1 MSIHKEDQA
10 MIALPLSY
18 DVSPVHEVGL
28 LTDLPLTTLSSSS
41 EDDEAT
47 IDLLG
52 CYLREI
58 DRHPL
63 LSEQEEHMLFARL
76 AHGNEAARTRL
87 IEANL
92 RLVVSIAK
100 RYQSS
105 YQGHLS
111 LLDLIGYGNT
121 GLVRAVDK
129 YTPTFGAR
137 FGTYATYHI
146 RAAILRAL
154 DEHGRL
160 IRRSAY
166 QIEQHRRLQSLT
178 DDLIHQ
184 LGRMPTLSDLALHSG
199 QSEQSL
205 VLAQT
210 VDQSPLSLDAPLSST
225 SDDAAL
231 HETIACPQTPDPA
244 AVCCEQEREQEMQSA
259 VKLLL
264 ATLTSREQEVIIC
277 RFGLDG
283 KGEREALAA
292 GSELGMC
299 RSRVYQ
305 LFHSAMR
312 KLRRATAAHGITCQ
326 LFEQYA

>member
-1 MSIHKEDQA
+1 MPDKEKYN
-10 MIALPLSY
+10 MVALPLSPTV
-18 DVSPVHEVGL
+18 VSIYEVGHM
-28 LTDLPLTTLSSSS
+28 TDLPLDTLSSSS

-47 IDLLG
+47 IDLRG

-63 LSEQEEHMLFARL
+63 LSEQEEHTLFARL

-92 RLVVSIAK
+92 RLVVSLAK

-111 LLDLIGYGNT
+111 LLDLIGYGNM
-121 GLVRAVDK
+121 GLIRAVDK

-166 QIEQHRRLQSLT
+166 QIEQHRRLQTLT
-178 DDLIHQ
+178 DDLTHQ
-184 LGRMPTLSDLALHSG
+184 LGRMPTLSDLAFHSG
-199 QSEQSL
+199 QSERSL
-205 VLAQT
+205 ALAQT
-210 VDQSPLSLDAPLSST
+210 VDQSPLSLDAPLSSA

-231 HETIACPQTPDPA
+231 HETIACPQSPDPA
-244 AVCCEQEREQEMQSA
+244 AVCCEQEWEQEMQGT

-264 ATLTSREQEVIIC
+264 ATLTQREREVIIC

-283 KGEREALAA
+283 KGERDALAA

-312 KLRRATAAHGITCQ
+312 KLRRAACAHGITFQ
-326 LFEQYA
+326 VFEQCA